1 MSIGCG
7 DRTHGGESV
16 TASPIASPRMSENH
30 NRLDSRPQLD
40 HESNPDFFE
49 YYERESASEE
59 TLARFRRTREKL
71 LGLAERNRIP
81 IIGLQVLD
89 IGCGAGTQCR
99 LWAEDGHQVHGLDV
113 NGPLIELARQRASQ
127 AGLPITFELG
137 TATNLPFA
145 NASMNV
151 CLLPELLEHVVDWH
165 ACVDEA
171 VRVLKPDGLL
181 YLSTTNRLC
190 PIQQEFNLPGYSWYP
205 AFIKHKIEHL
215 AVTTHP
221 GLVNHAKYPAVHWF
235 TSEQLSAYLSTRG
248 MECFDR
254 FAMVDESTLTRI
266 RKLALT
272 IAKSTALTRFI
283 GYVFTP
289 VTTLFAIK
297 RSGHQRGGAVAR

>member
-1 MSIGCG
+1 MSQN
-7 DRTHGGESV
+7 HNFH
-16 TASPIASPRMSENH
+16 ASPE
-30 NRLDSRPQLD
+30 LD
-40 HESNPDFFE
+40 HESNPDFFK

-59 TLARFRRTREKL
+59 TLARFRRTRDKL
-71 LGLAERNRIP
+71 LALAERNGIP
-81 IIGLQVLD
+81 VSKLQVLD

-113 NGPLIELARQRASQ
+113 NGPLIELARQRALQ
-127 AGLPITFELG
+127 AGLPIVFELG
-137 TATNLPFA
+137 TATALPFPD
-145 NASMNV
+145 ASMDV
-151 CLLPELLEHVVDWH
+151 CLLPELLEHVVDWK

-171 VRVLKPDGLL
+171 VRVLKPNGLL

-205 AFIKHKIEHL
+205 AFIKHRIEHL

-235 TSEQLSAYLSTRG
+235 TSDQLSAYLSGRG

-254 FAMVDESTLTRI
+254 FAMVDDSALTPI
-266 RKLALT
+266 RKLALA
-272 IAKSTALTRFI
+272 IARSNAPTRFL
-283 GYVFTP
+283 GYVLTP

-297 RSGHQRGGAVAR
+297 RRAAQPGA